1 MKRLDRECKGLR
13 YLVKCAGLPL
23 AVYRE
28 VVAHL
33 SQVDGVKTGLIAR
46 SSSQFDYQQSQ
57 VESLWIEVSDV
68 SADGQ
73 SQRDICLSRSQV
85 DQILDYYGD
94 RYGAWEKEV
103 WAE

>member
-1 MKRLDRECKGLR
+1 MR

-28 VVAHL
+28 VAAHL
-33 SQVDGVKTGLIAR
+33 SQVDGVKTGLIAQ
-46 SSSQFDYQQSQ
+46 SSPQFDYQQGQ
-57 VESLWIEVSDV
+57 VESLWIEVSEV
-68 SADGQ
+68 SAKSQ

-85 DQILDYYGD
+85 DQILAYYGD

-103 WAE
+103 QAE